1 MASMAWRRSEFRE
14 SGGPVEEAPAVDLRD
29 TKERRLR
36 VLDVEG
42 TWCGEIASGVC
53 ASEKDAGRLIPA
65 ERWTTDDDD
74 DG

>member
-1 MASMAWRRSEFRE
+1 LE
-14 SGGPVEEAPAVDLRD
+14 
-29 TKERRLR
+29 
-36 VLDVEG
+36 VEG
-42 TWCGEIASGVC
+42 AGCGEIASGAC